1 MDSTLSLSTAVTRVV
16 IFLTE
21 KLISSYPDS
30 TLIKLQLALKD
41 NLTTHYA
48 PYWDVQRPIKGS
60 GRRCMTLSP
69 MCLPPRPIWSAC
81 ATANVQWFDWIS
93 LLGNKEFD
101 LFVDPGCIAVRCQN
115 MVYSVWTAEPA
126 STAAVVPNSN
136 QSIFIPGKV
145 SSTKTFAQQVIG
157 NDLEEDQLLF
167 QVLADEINSGPVR
180 MAPISTQITFPPRS
194 TSPLSSVSEHS
205 RCSSRSSSSN
215 SSGTSAFS
223 FASDT
228 SSSGTSLSAST
239 SSSKGDVKQSRR
251 ERIRQSRV
259 FIDTSKTEVT
269 PYDGGKT
276 TVLTG
281 GVMLGGGPKAGK
293 PKKASS
299 SNNSWRATRD

>member
-1 MDSTLSLSTAVTRVV
+1 MDSTLSLAPAVTRVV

-21 KLISSYPDS
+21 KLISSYPDN

-81 ATANVQWFDWIS
+81 ATASVQWFDWIS

-115 MVYSVWTAEPA
+115 MTYSVWTAEPA
-126 STAAVVPNSN
+126 STPAVVTNFEQTIIPT
-136 QSIFIPGKV
+136 IIPG
-145 SSTKTFAQQVIG
+145 TAKTLAQQLIG

-167 QVLADEINSGPVR
+167 QVLAAEINSGPVR
-180 MAPISTQITFPPRS
+180 MAPPISTQIVIPARS

-228 SSSGTSLSAST
+228 SSSHTSLS
-239 SSSKGDVKQSRR
+239 SSSKGDPKQSRR
-251 ERIRQSRV
+251 EKIRQSRV
-259 FIDTSKTEVT
+259 FVDTSKTEVT

-281 GVMLGGGPKAGK
+281 GVMLGGGPKAAK
-293 PKKASS
+293 LKMASS
-299 SNNSWRATRD
+299 SNNTWHAARD

>member
-1 MDSTLSLSTAVTRVV
+1 MDSTLSLSNAVTRVT

-21 KLISSYPDS
+21 KLIGSYS
-30 TLIKLQLALKD
+30 HNTLIKLQSALKD

-48 PYWDVQRPIKGS
+48 PYWDVQKPIRGS
-60 GRRCMTLSP
+60 ARRSMNLSP

-115 MVYSVWTAEPA
+115 MVYSVWTAEPSSSA
-126 STAAVVPNSN
+126 AAVPNFVPAT
-136 QSIFIPGKV
+136 IR
-145 SSTKTFAQQVIG
+145 STKTVAQQLIG
-157 NDLEEDQLLF
+157 NDSEEDQLLF
-167 QVLADEINSGPVR
+167 QVLAEEINSGPVR
-180 MAPISTQITFPPRS
+180 AAAPISTQIAIPVRS

-205 RCSSRSSSSN
+205 RCSSRSSNSN
-215 SSGTSAFS
+215 SSGASAFS

-228 SSSGTSLSAST
+228 PSSHTSLSAST
-239 SSSKGDVKQSRR
+239 SSSKSDAKQSRR

-259 FIDTSKTEVT
+259 FVDTSKTEVT

-281 GVMLGGGPKAGK
+281 GVMLGGGPKAAK
-293 PKKASS
+293 PKKALLSD
-299 SNNSWRATRD
+299 NTWRAIRD

>member
-1 MDSTLSLSTAVTRVV
+1 MDSTLSLSNAVTRVI

-21 KLISSYPDS
+21 KLITSYPDN
-30 TLIKLQLALKD
+30 TLLKLQRALKD

-60 GRRCMTLSP
+60 ARRSMTLSP

-126 STAAVVPNSN
+126 TSAAAVSNFVPAAV
-136 QSIFIPGKV
+136 G
-145 SSTKTFAQQVIG
+145 STRTFAQQLIG
-157 NDLEEDQLLF
+157 NDSEEDQLLF

-180 MAPISTQITFPPRS
+180 ATPISTQFAIPARS
-194 TSPLSSVSEHS
+194 TSPFSSVSEHS

-215 SSGTSAFS
+215 SSGASAFS
-223 FASDT
+223 FASDP
-228 SSSGTSLSAST
+228 SSSHTSLSAST
-239 SSSKGDVKQSRR
+239 SSSKGDGKQSRR
-251 ERIRQSRV
+251 EKIRQSRV
-259 FIDTSKTEVT
+259 FVDTSKTEVT

-281 GVMLGGGPKAGK
+281 GVMLGGGAKAAK
-293 PKKASS
+293 PKKALSS
-299 SNNSWRATRD
+299 DNTWRATRD

>member
-1 MDSTLSLSTAVTRVV
+1 MDSTLSLSNAVTRVI

-21 KLISSYPDS
+21 KLISSYPDI
-30 TLIKLQLALKD
+30 TLIKLQSALKD

-48 PYWDVQRPIKGS
+48 PYWDVQRPISGS
-60 GRRCMTLSP
+60 ARRSMTLSP

-81 ATANVQWFDWIS
+81 AAANVQWFDWIS

-115 MVYSVWTAEPA
+115 MVYSVWSAEPISNA
-126 STAAVVPNSN
+126 AAVSNFVPA
-136 QSIFIPGKV
+136 V
-145 SSTKTFAQQVIG
+145 SSTRTFAQQLIG
-157 NDLEEDQLLF
+157 NDSEEDQLLF

-180 MAPISTQITFPPRS
+180 AAPISTPIAIPARS

-223 FASDT
+223 FASNT
-228 SSSGTSLSAST
+228 SSSHTSLSDSN
-239 SSSKGDVKQSRR
+239 SSSKGDAKQSRR

-259 FIDTSKTEVT
+259 FVDTSKTEVT

-281 GVMLGGGPKAGK
+281 GVMLGGGPKAAK
-293 PKKASS
+293 PKKALSS
-299 SNNSWRATRD
+299 DNSWRATRD

>member
-16 IFLTE
+16 VFLTE
-21 KLISSYPDS
+21 KLISSYPEN
-30 TLIKLQLALKD
+30 TLINLQSALKD

-115 MVYSVWTAEPA
+115 VIYSVWTA
-126 STAAVVPNSN
+126 VVKSE
-136 QSIFIPGKV
+136 QTIVPG
-145 SSTKTFAQQVIG
+145 TTRTFAQQLIG
-157 NDLEEDQLLF
+157 NDSEEDQLLF
-167 QVLADEINSGPVR
+167 QVLANEINCGPAR
-180 MAPISTQITFPPRS
+180 MAPPISTQIVIPARS

-228 SSSGTSLSAST
+228 SSSHTSLS
-239 SSSKGDVKQSRR
+239 SSSKGDAKQSRR

-259 FIDTSKTEVT
+259 FVDTSKTEVT

-281 GVMLGGGPKAGK
+281 GVMLGGPKAAK
-293 PKKASS
+293 PKMTSS
-299 SNNSWRATRD
+299 SNHWHAARD